1 LHNRKFYKRGSIG
14 AAVFFMAGKVRLFG
28 HLVATIL
35 IASIQAHAEPSS
47 VLAEFPFQLRDGMIW
62 IAIHVPKAAQPLN
75 FMLDSGAQVSVMNT
89 GVARRLDLK
98 LGRPVS
104 VRGVKSSVVGYWPEH
119 LLARLGDVSLPKD
132 FLAVDLGQLSRACGC
147 GVDGLLGADFF
158 KGRIVQIDFQNS
170 KIRLLKS
177 VAPDGNEDSLPLFVQ
192 TSGFLVN
199 IQVND
204 GNPQKVRV
212 DTGCA
217 SALQWVMT
225 IPSSEPYS
233 RQIAVG
239 MTEVSMP
246 LVKRTVRIGGTEFQS
261 VPTGLQDHQIFPGE
275 AGLLGTPL
283 LSRFALVTFDTLS
296 KRLILKK

>member
-1 LHNRKFYKRGSIG
+1 LHSSKLYKRGSVGSTAILD
-14 AAVFFMAGKVRLFG
+14 ATKVRLFCCV
-28 HLVATIL
+28 VAI
-35 IASIQAHAEPSS
+35 IFAASIHGYAQSSS
-47 VLAEFPFQLRDGMIW
+47 VLAEFPCQLREGMIW
-62 IAIHVPKAAQPLN
+62 IEIRVPKVARPLN
-75 FMLDSGAQVSVMNT
+75 FMLDSGAQVSVIHT

-98 LGRPVS
+98 LGRLVS
-104 VRGVKSSVVGYWPEH
+104 VRGVNSNVVGFWPEH
-119 LLARLGDVSLPKD
+119 LVAKLGKVSLPRD
-132 FLAVDLGQLSRACGC
+132 LLAVDLGQLSKACGC

-158 KGRIVQIDFQNS
+158 GGRIVQIDFKNS
-170 KIRLLKS
+170 KIRLLKDM
-177 VAPDGNEDSLPLFVQ
+177 ALDGNEDSLPLFVQ
-192 TSGFLVN
+192 GSGLLIK

-204 GNPQKVRV
+204 GEPQKVRM

-217 SALQWVMT
+217 SALQWVAT
-225 IPSSEPYS
+225 SPSTEPCS
-233 RQIAVG
+233 RQFAVG